1 MSNKLYPKKVGKN
14 DDWNLFDY
22 DINKSSELSKIYDD
36 MANRLM
42 QLHSHGA
49 NFISR
54 KDNNEVFEM
63 AYSLKYI
70 AERIKENY
78 AFDPIILN
86 SLYEKAEQLIQID
99 NDNLSVAIL
108 SEKLNC
114 DQAYSNK
121 IYNMLKKTKSI

>member
-14 DDWNLFDY
+14 NDWNLFAY
-22 DINKSSELSKIYDD
+22 DIAKSSELSKIYDD

-49 NFISR
+49 EFISR
-54 KDNNEVFEM
+54 KDNNKVFEM
-63 AYSLKYI
+63 AFSLKYM

-78 AFDPIILN
+78 AFDPTIVN
-86 SLYEKAEQLIQID
+86 SLYEKAEKLIQID
-99 NDNLSVAIL
+99 PTNLSIPIL

-114 DQAYSNK
+114 DQAYAKK
-121 IYNMLKKTKSI
+121 IYNLLNNK